1 MKIYL
6 KFASIPLVLFTVF
19 FGLPKLF
26 QVLFNSHSDAG
37 LMGIVLLACV
47 VCGVISKFAYDY
59 LMKELNNDEA

>member
-6 KFASIPLVLFTVF
+6 KFASIPLGLFALF

-37 LMGIVLLACV
+37 LIAIVVL
-47 VCGVISKFAYDY
+47 VCGIFSFVASKLYNN
-59 LMKELNNDEA
+59 LLKENTRED